1 LTRRGAAMFN
11 IMIVDDEPAIRKG
24 LTSFID
30 WESYG
35 CKISA
40 VAIDGV
46 DAVEKLEK
54 AEPDIVITDIKMPEM
69 DGIELSKYIY
79 NKYPH
84 IKTIILTAYDDFDY
98 SQSAIKYGVVDF
110 VLKLTST
117 SKIIEAIEKAKAL
130 IIKEKENAA
139 RIKALESELS
149 YQMKEVQE
157 HLILHLIKHIETDQ
171 EKILKRMDLL
181 NIKLTHYCAVVLMV
195 DDDNASSQPHS
206 SILSLNNLVAS
217 MLADYRHYIAT
228 VSMNQLCVFI
238 DLTSPTGYT
247 DSTPKIF
254 SIFSE
259 MIYIMDNLEKT
270 GVNIGISSNHDR
282 IDEAADAYNEA
293 MLALSDRFYNIAKI
307 HIHSGRIDDSLDN
320 SAIKLQEHF
329 DAIIEHAK
337 SGMFTETAYMLAD
350 MFKTFKSIHVPIETI
365 KSISLQLL
373 VAIDRLTPKDRHLDI
388 SISSSC
394 NDRYL
399 GIWHSKTTAD
409 IHEIL
414 EKSIT
419 SAIVAASNIPLSNNT
434 IVKEIEKYIL
444 NHYKDDINLTTI
456 ADHVHMNGSYL
467 SRLFKKET
475 GININEKISYTRI
488 EKAKELLGST
498 DMKIYEIAEQVGIK
512 NPTYFSILF
521 KKCTGSYPNNYKS
534 CKANK
539 S

>member
-1 LTRRGAAMFN
+1 MFK

-30 WESYG
+30 WESFG

-40 VAIDGV
+40 VATDGV
-46 DAVEKLEK
+46 DAMEKLEK

-79 NKYPH
+79 NRHPH

-117 SKIIEAIEKAKAL
+117 AKIIEAIEKAKTI
-130 IIKEKENAA
+130 IIKERESAA
-139 RIKALESELS
+139 RIKELEGELS
-149 YQMKEVQE
+149 EQIKEVQE
-157 HLILHLIKHIETDQ
+157 HLILHLIKRIETDQ
-171 EKILKRMDLL
+171 DKILKRMDLL
-181 NIKLTHYCAVVLMV
+181 NIKLTHYCVAALTV
-195 DDDNASSQPHS
+195 DDDNTSSRPHS
-206 SILSLNNLVAS
+206 SIRSLNNLVSS
-217 MLADYRHYIAT
+217 MLTDYRHYIAT
-228 VSMNQLCVFI
+228 VSINQLCLFI
-238 DLTSPTGYT
+238 DLKSPIDYT
-247 DSTPKIF
+247 DSIPKIF

-259 MIYIMDNLEKT
+259 MVYIMDNLEKT

-293 MLALSDRFYNIAKI
+293 ILALTDRFYNIAKV
-307 HIHSGRIDDSLDN
+307 HIYSGRIDDSLD
-320 SAIKLQEHF
+320 SSTMKLQKHF

-337 SGMFTETAYMLAD
+337 SGMFTETTSMLSD
-350 MFKTFKSIHVPIETI
+350 MFETFKSIHVPIETI

-373 VAIDRLTPKDRHLDI
+373 VAIDRLTPNDMHLDI
-388 SISSSC
+388 FISSSS

-399 GIWHSKTTAD
+399 GIWNSKSAAD

-414 EKSIT
+414 ETSIT
-419 SAIVAASNIPLSNNT
+419 DAIVSASNYTLTNNT
-434 IVKEIEKYIL
+434 IVKKVEKYIL
-444 NHYKDDINLTTI
+444 NHYSGDINLTII
-456 ADHVHMNGSYL
+456 AEHVHMNGSYL
-467 SRLFKKET
+467 SRLYKKET
-475 GININEKISYTRI
+475 GININEKISYIRI
-488 EKAKELLGST
+488 EKAKELLNST
-498 DMKIYEIAEQVGIK
+498 DLKVYEVAEQVGIK

-521 KKCTGSYPNNYKS
+521 KKCTGLYPNNYKS
-534 CKANK
+534 CRASK